1 MYMYI
6 YVGIFYIYIYIHKE
20 IPYTEKSFIKG
31 NPLYR
36 DIPYV
41 YLYLYIYIYKYTGKA
56 IQRNPLQKETPYT
69 ETSLKGN
76 PL

>member
-1 MYMYI
+1 MIAATLANYVNVGVYIYIYVCIYI
-6 YVGIFYIYIYIHKE
+6 YVGISYIYIHKE

-41 YLYLYIYIYKYTGKA
+41 YLYIYI
-56 IQRNPLQKETPYT
+56 
-69 ETSLKGN
+69 
-76 PL
+76 